1 VGYSNVKLIIGGL
14 RKGEF
19 IETDSYSFPK
29 ILVLSNNWP
38 DITGRQNQLIA
49 VDEEKRKLDLNRI
62 RKTPSDSTFFKV
74 LTRTDSEELLLYDS
88 FEKNKLVSASVD
100 NGVLA
105 STITGDFSLVIE
117 QNGKIFGNL
126 SQPED

>member
-1 VGYSNVKLIIGGL
+1 M
-14 RKGEF
+14 
-19 IETDSYSFPK
+19 
-29 ILVLSNNWP
+29 
-38 DITGRQNQLIA
+38 
-49 VDEEKRKLDLNRI
+49 
-62 RKTPSDSTFFKV
+62 PSDSAFFKV